1 MAELPSQPQPEDA
14 TKELKQLAQR
24 ISGTLNTRNG
34 PIDPIPG
41 SMLDPKAAIF
51 DARAW
56 TREFINFSEGDP
68 KCAPNRALGVA
79 FQNPNVHGWNTGTQV
94 QQSVS
99 SVVVEVVKNLC
110 GSLQPPKQHPET
122 NSEGFEGVVEGGEML
137 LVLGPPGAG
146 CSTLLKT
153 LASQTADLEIDPE
166 SYLNYRGI
174 CQPSSSPPSGSAF
187 NTCAPR

>member
-24 ISGTLNTRNG
+24 IGGTSNTRNG
-34 PIDPIPG
+34 PINPIPG

-56 TREFINFSEGDP
+56 TKEFINFSEGDP

-79 FQNPNVHGWNTGTQV
+79 FRNLNVHGWNTGTQV

-99 SVVVEVVKNLC
+99 SVVVGVVKNLVRFVTNRR
-110 GSLQPPKQHPET
+110 SNTPKRILRD
-122 NSEGFEGVVEGGEML
+122 FEGVVKRGDASC
-137 LVLGPPGAG
+137 VGA
-146 CSTLLKT
+146 T
-153 LASQTADLEIDPE
+153 
-166 SYLNYRGI
+166 
-174 CQPSSSPPSGSAF
+174 GSWLFDFA
-187 NTCAPR
+187 